1 MLPQE
6 VIDALNAIQAGLG
19 EIPVPILGAIL
30 LGGPTL
36 LWLGFRYFVVQARTE
51 ATGLASDDVP
61 MYWICERCRS
71 ANEVPSSRCYACGT
85 VQAET
90 SGALQLVA
98 GDRLIVVDGVPTV
111 RELAPLDRPLVA
123 VGPGRDPLRAEPG
136 ARSVVAAAPDRP
148 AHDEPAAPVEPTP
161 VGRRQR
167 RTVVLGEGGE
177 PVPHRKRPA
186 VSRSGPGPKRGANG
200 SDAER

>member
-19 EIPVPILGAIL
+19 QVPVPILGAIL

-51 ATGLASDDVP
+51 ATGLASDGVP
-61 MYWICERCRS
+61 LYWICERCRS
-71 ANEVPSSRCYACGT
+71 ANEVAGSRCYACGT
-85 VQAET
+85 AQAET
-90 SGALQLVA
+90 TGALQIVA
-98 GDRLIVVDGVPTV
+98 DDRLIVVDGVPTV

-123 VGPGRDPLRAEPG
+123 VGPGRDPLQVEPG

-148 AHDEPAAPVEPTP
+148 GRDEPAEPTP

-177 PVPHRKRPA
+177 PVPHRKLPA
-186 VSRSGPGPKRGANG
+186 VSRSGTGPRHWSNG